1 MFTISISSKV
11 HPKFEQPEKKEGEMD
26 PKFWELLLSAD
37 KKDYE
42 RICAEFGVTDYR
54 WMLKKLNEMK
64 KEREEEQAQVSD
76 SVHDFFFTSFMRLDV
91 DYTSLNLFIS
101 LFLKK

>member
-1 MFTISISSKV
+1 
-11 HPKFEQPEKKEGEMD
+11 MD

-76 SVHDFFFTSFMRLDV
+76 LVHDFFF
-91 DYTSLNLFIS
+91 Y
-101 LFLKK
+101 FLYEA

>member
-11 HPKFEQPEKKEGEMD
+11 HPKSEQPEKKEGEMD

-76 SVHDFFFTSFMRLDV
+76 LVHDFFF
-91 DYTSLNLFIS
+91 Y
-101 LFLKK
+101 FLYEA

>member
-11 HPKFEQPEKKEGEMD
+11 HPKSEQPEKKEGEMD

-54 WMLKKLNEMK
+54 WMLKKLNKMK
-64 KEREEEQAQVSD
+64 KEREEEQAQVCD
-76 SVHDFFFTSFMRLDV
+76 SVHDFFL
-91 DYTSLNLFIS
+91 LPL
-101 LFLKK
+101 